1 MNSWFEFYLNSSFAE
16 IETHGQFLA
25 SEDVR
30 ILGLLEGPFQLVQLE
45 GRERRPRSAHFA
57 AARLLGRRDGQI
69 DLVQRTISQLENK
82 NKNNRKKKLI
92 KLISISA
99 GL

>member
-1 MNSWFEFYLNSSFAE
+1 MTSIVGLIFYLNSSFAE

-45 GRERRPRSAHFA
+45 GRESRPRSAHFA
-57 AARLLGRRDGQI
+57 AARLLGRRDGQV

-82 NKNNRKKKLI
+82 NKIKIIEKKN
-92 KLISISA
+92 
-99 GL
+99 